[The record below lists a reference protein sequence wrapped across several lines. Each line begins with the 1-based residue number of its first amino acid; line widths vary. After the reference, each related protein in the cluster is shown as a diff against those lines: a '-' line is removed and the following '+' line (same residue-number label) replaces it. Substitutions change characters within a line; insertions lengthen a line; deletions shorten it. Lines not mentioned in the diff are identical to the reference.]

1 MPGPLGQGT
10 SRDASA
16 TTAGRTAAVLRAAG
30 VAVVAAMVASAPL
43 VFTGSDARY
52 VLKVLTFVGINALIV
67 AGLALLHGYAGQI
80 SLGQAAFY
88 GLGAYSSAYVTATLG
103 WPWLAGLAA
112 AALVT
117 AVGGVLLALPSLRL
131 KGHYLAMA
139 TLAFGEIMR
148 VVFVEAKGITG
159 GPDGLSGVPYAKIG
173 AFEFNTPQLNYW
185 LVWAFVA
192 LAVWV
197 SANIVSGRPGRSM
210 LALHGSELG
219 AMASGVSITGLK
231 VRVFTISA
239 VFAGVA
245 GALYS
250 SVVGFISP
258 STFSLHLSVILVA
271 MAVLGGT
278 RSLTGPLLATALLTL
293 VPYADAVLPD
303 LSRET
308 LAFIQDW
315 EADLYGAIIIFVM
328 VVAPGGLAGLVRALK
343 TRRTSGGGEAS

>member
-1 MPGPLGQGT
+1 M
-10 SRDASA
+10 S
-16 TTAGRTAAVLRAAG
+16 GRTSIARWVAIAAVAG
-30 VAVVAAMVASAPL
+30 LVAAAPL
-43 VFTGSDARY
+43 VITGSDSRY
-52 VLKVLTFVGINALIV
+52 VLKVLTFVGVNALIV
-67 AGLALLHGYAGQI
+67 TGLALLHGYAGQI

-88 GLGAYSSAYVTATLG
+88 GLGAYASAYATATLG
-103 WPWLAGLAA
+103 WPWPAGLTLAA
-112 AALVT
+112 VLSGA
-117 AVGGVLLALPSLRL
+117 GGILLALPSLRL

-148 VVFVEAKGITG
+148 VAFVEAKGITG
-159 GPDGLSGVPYAKIG
+159 GPDGFSGVPFASVG
-173 AFEFNTPQLNYW
+173 GFVFDTPQLNYW
-185 LVWAFVA
+185 LVWGFVA

-197 SANIVSGRPGRSM
+197 SANVVGGRPGRSM

-245 GALYS
+245 GALYA

-278 RSLTGPLLATALLTL
+278 RSLAGPLLATALLTL
-293 VPYADAVLPD
+293 VPFADAVLPG
-303 LSRET
+303 LSREALT
-308 LAFIQDW
+308 FIQEW
-315 EADLYGAIIIFVM
+315 EADLYGLIIIAVM
-328 VVAPGGLAGLVRALK
+328 LLAPGGLSGLARRLASVRGV
-343 TRRTSGGGEAS
+343 RR